1 MRLARCLGVSVVAT
15 SIAVGGFMVAPA
27 ASADCESHNGT
38 MICSDQPSGG
48 STAPAQSR
56 VTENCDWDWYCDEFG
71 MDYVINKV
79 WE

>member
-15 SIAVGGFMVAPA
+15 SIAVGGLMGAPA
-27 ASADCESHNGT
+27 ASAKCESRNGT
-38 MICSDQPSGG
+38 MLCTDEPSQPSKP
-48 STAPAQSR
+48 APKP
-56 VTENCDWDWYCDEFG
+56 VTTGCDWDWYCDEFG